1 MATSTSAPA
10 SASAQNAAFAQNAAS
25 ASAHSSAHSVAT
37 ATALAHSVAYPVVAE
52 VWSTFEA
59 TLLTQAKRLTEDIAK
74 AHGKDPKEL
83 WSKIK
88 GQVKIGL
95 FDVDLAEPTLCS
107 HQLHNRE
114 GAVRLRCRAPCTLGF
129 DACHLHIHTPRKEE
143 SKYQAVSS
151 VKDCSG
157 QTYYVDSK
165 NIARDRNGKPKG
177 IVKEEVLYLFETG

>member
-1 MATSTSAPA
+1 MANSSQNAT
-10 SASAQNAAFAQNAAS
+10 SAQNAA
-25 ASAHSSAHSVAT
+25 VAMP
-37 ATALAHSVAYPVVAE
+37 YPVVAE
-52 VWSTFEA
+52 IWSTFEA

-74 AHGKDPKEL
+74 SHGKDPKEL
-83 WSKIK
+83 WSKLK
-88 GQVKIGL
+88 GQIKIGL

-129 DACHLHIHTPRKEE
+129 DACPLHIHTPYKEKEKEE

-151 VKDCSG
+151 VKDYAG
-157 QTYYVDSK
+157 HTYYVDSK
-165 NIARDRNGKPKG
+165 NIARDKNGKAKG

>member
-10 SASAQNAAFAQNAAS
+10 SAP
-25 ASAHSSAHSVAT
+25 AHSVAT
-37 ATALAHSVAYPVVAE
+37 ATPLAHSFAHSFAHSVATATPYPVVAE

-129 DACHLHIHTPRKEE
+129 DACPLHIHTPRKEE

-157 QTYYVDSK
+157 HTYYVDSK

>member
-1 MATSTSAPA
+1 MATST
-10 SASAQNAAFAQNAAS
+10 SAQNAAFAQNTAS
-25 ASAHSSAHSVAT
+25 AQNAAVAT
-37 ATALAHSVAYPVVAE
+37 ATAYPVVAE

-129 DACHLHIHTPRKEE
+129 DACPLHIHTPRKEE